1 MQLPPLMSRK
11 SETRSSRSPAH
22 TDESSRPESAQ
33 STHSDY
39 QTSTT
44 TTSQAASKSATAEQQ
59 ASNTTV
65 SLCNIIRLVYNI
77 PTMHYFGNPR
87 HTQSMTEYF
96 WKFRWRLHCCNVV
109 KTPHR
114 EYLLSSQYGCV
125 LEFQAKITQNIL
137 SCQCPFHTTRTGSM
151 DLGGTLWGTWFHC
164 NCKVELTILFMSIF
178 LQDVWTVFP
187 QYAEMGNVRVSA

>member
-44 TTSQAASKSATAEQQ
+44 TTSQTASKSATAEQQ

-65 SLCNIIRLVYNI
+65 SRCIHNLGMSSEFSLCNISLES
-77 PTMHYFGNPR
+77 
-87 HTQSMTEYF
+87 QSAADT
-96 WKFRWRLHCCNVV
+96 
-109 KTPHR
+109 
-114 EYLLSSQYGCV
+114 
-125 LEFQAKITQNIL
+125 
-137 SCQCPFHTTRTGSM
+137 
-151 DLGGTLWGTWFHC
+151 
-164 NCKVELTILFMSIF
+164 
-178 LQDVWTVFP
+178 
-187 QYAEMGNVRVSA
+187 